1 MGQIKNA
8 FATSKIVKRLLM
20 KKIISKCGALA
31 FLLLGL
37 IFIGCESHTYE
48 ISVDDKVPPTFKLRA
63 DDPLYFVRILKYP
76 LKQKTDFGGNEA
88 GIWQIE
94 RNGLWHQ
101 TPYVI
106 TYGIV
111 PDGFIQKVPK
121 DGSAPPAL
129 KEGEKYMF
137 FAPTTGMFHGKVFKI
152 KNGKTVVVD

>member
-1 MGQIKNA
+1 MRQTRNA
-8 FATSKIVKRLLM
+8 FARRKIVMRLLM
-20 KKIISKCGALA
+20 KKIISKRGALA
-31 FLLLGL
+31 FLLMGL

-48 ISVDDKVPPTFKLRA
+48 ISVDDKVPPTFKLIA

-76 LKQKTDFGGNEA
+76 VDQKTDIGGNDA

-94 RNGLWHQ
+94 RKGVWHRR
-101 TPYVI
+101 PEVI

-111 PDGFIQKVPK
+111 PGGFIQKVPK

-152 KNGKTVVVD
+152 ENGKTVVVH

>member
-1 MGQIKNA
+1 MGQIKKA
-8 FATSKIVKRLLM
+8 FATSKIVKRISM
-20 KKIISKCGALA
+20 KMIISKRGALA
-31 FLLLGL
+31 FLFMGL
-37 IFIGCESHTYE
+37 MFIGCESHTYE

-76 LKQKTDFGGNEA
+76 LEHETDTAGNEG

-94 RNGLWHQ
+94 HKGRWHKI
-101 TPYVI
+101 PDVI

-129 KEGEKYMF
+129 KEGEEYMF

-152 KNGKTVVVD
+152 ENGKTVVVD